1 MLRILAFAMIVATGA
16 HAQEVIT
23 GPLRLDDGV
32 ALFKD
37 LPQVENQWSEKE
49 IVEDADEVRRK
60 LEGFGYDIDPQSE
73 WLNSLDSFT
82 LYSNSIGPGQISYL
96 VMPNSADIPPITY
109 SPFTGGAGAQVAQVG
124 FTENILDAVKAYFCK
139 MDPVPETV
147 TGVINIQVGQFSVA
161 WSGEDIC
168 KQ

>member
-1 MLRILAFAMIVATGA
+1 MLRILAFALIVATGA

-23 GPLRLDDGV
+23 GPLRLDDGI
-32 ALFKD
+32 ALLKD
-37 LPQVENQWSEKE
+37 LPQVENQWSERE
-49 IVEDADEVRRK
+49 IVADADEVRRK

-73 WLNSLDSFT
+73 WLNSPDSFT

-96 VMPNSADIPPITY
+96 VMPNR
-109 SPFTGGAGAQVAQVG
+109 
-124 FTENILDAVKAYFCK
+124 
-139 MDPVPETV
+139 
-147 TGVINIQVGQFSVA
+147 FSVA